1 MRPLAEVLFGLSPAA
16 WLVLG
21 ILMVLVVA
29 RGGWDVL
36 RWVGKTWARLAVAAW
51 VVGYLCRRRGRR

>member
-36 RWVGKTWARLAVAAW
+36 RSVGKTWARLAVAAW
-51 VVGYLCRRRGRR
+51 VVGYLSRRRGRR